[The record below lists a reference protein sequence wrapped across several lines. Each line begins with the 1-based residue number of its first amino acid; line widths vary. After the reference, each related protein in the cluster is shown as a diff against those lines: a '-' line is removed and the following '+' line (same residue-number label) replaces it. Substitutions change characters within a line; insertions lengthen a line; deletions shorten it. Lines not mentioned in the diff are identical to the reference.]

1 MSQPSRTVPIL
12 NLNAQYQSIQT
23 ELEATILEVLRSGH
37 YILGKHVAA
46 LEEKVA
52 ALCGAKYGIGVA
64 NGTDALLL
72 ALWALDIGP
81 GDEVITSPFTFAA
94 TVEAIALRGATPVFV
109 DIDPDS
115 FNIEPSAIEKAIT
128 KRTKAIMPVH
138 LYGLP
143 AQMDPINAI
152 AQRYGL
158 KVIEDNAQGIGATYK
173 GRATGGLSDLA
184 CTSFYPTKNLG
195 AAGDAGMIVTSDA
208 ALNDRLRSIR
218 AHGMRRRYYHDELG
232 VNSRLDELQAAT
244 LLVKLPHLA
253 KWNSRRAEIAALY
266 EKNLKHTPGIVTPS
280 VSLAGGQRGQATEQV
295 QHVYHQYTVRV
306 QTKPHQNIG
315 SGSSL
320 MSSEEYLANSN
331 RDAVIAGLSKQGIG
345 SMCYYPVPLHL
356 QTAFAYL
363 GHKLGDFPISEH
375 LSREV
380 LSLPMYPELSDEDVH
395 YVSDC
400 LNTIMTTEIA
410 PLAVPAPATSTVATV
425 TSVVAPVPQTAAGV
439 VL

>member
-1 MSQPSRTVPIL
+1 MSQTAKSVPIL
-12 NLNAQYQSIQT
+12 NLNAQYRTIQT
-23 ELEATILEVLRSGH
+23 ELEATILEVLRSGN
-37 YILGKHVAA
+37 YILGKYVSS

-52 ALCGAKYGIGVA
+52 ELCGARYGIGVA
-64 NGTDALLL
+64 NGTDALLI

-81 GDEVITSPFTFAA
+81 GDEVITTPFTFAA
-94 TVEAIALRGATPVFV
+94 TVEAICLRGATPVFV

-115 FNIEPSAIEKAIT
+115 FNIEPALIEKVIT

-173 GRATGGLSDLA
+173 NRPTGSLSHVA

-195 AAGDAGMIVTSDA
+195 AAGDAGMIVTSDPA
-208 ALNDRLRSIR
+208 INDRLRSIR

-244 LLVKLPHLA
+244 LMVKLPYLA
-253 KWNSRRAEIAALY
+253 QWNRRRAELASIY
-266 EKNLKHTPGIVTPS
+266 ESQLKNTPGIITPS
-280 VSLAGGQRGQATEQV
+280 VSLAGGKRGQAAGQV

-306 QTKPHQNIG
+306 QVQPHENPGLFTAEQ
-315 SGSSL
+315 
-320 MSSEEYLANSN
+320 YLVNKN
-331 RDAVIAGLSKQGIG
+331 RDTVVEQLSKQGIG

-356 QTAFAYL
+356 QTAFAHL
-363 GHKLGDFPISEH
+363 GYKLGDFPISEH

-380 LSLPMYPELSDEDVH
+380 LSLPMYPELSDADVH
-395 YVSDC
+395 HVSAS
-400 LNTIMTTEIA
+400 LTAIMSGI
-410 PLAVPAPATSTVATV
+410 VAPAVQVFAQAPSP
-425 TSVVAPVPQTAAGV
+425 VVQAPTGV

>member
-1 MSQPSRTVPIL
+1 MSQAQKTVPIL
-12 NLNAQYQSIQT
+12 NLHAQYQTIQN
-23 ELEATILEVLRSGH
+23 ELEATVLEVLRSGN
-37 YILGKHVAA
+37 YILGKHVSS

-52 ALCGAKYGIGVA
+52 ELCGAKYGIGVA
-64 NGTDALLL
+64 NGTDALVL

-81 GDEVITSPFTFAA
+81 GDQVITTPFTFAA
-94 TVEAIALRGATPVFV
+94 TVEAICLRGAKPVFV

-115 FNIEPSAIEKAIT
+115 FNIEPALIERAIT
-128 KRTKAIMPVH
+128 KATKAIMPVH

-143 AQMDPINAI
+143 SHMDPINAI

-173 GRATGGLSDLA
+173 GRATGSLSDLA

-208 ALNDRLRSIR
+208 GLNDRLRSIR

-244 LLVKLPHLA
+244 LMVKLPYLA
-253 KWNSRRAEIAALY
+253 QWNARRAELAALY
-266 EKNLKHTPGIVTPS
+266 EKQLKNAPGLITPT
-280 VSLAGGQRGQATEQV
+280 VSLAGGHRGQAGAQV

-306 QTKPHQNIG
+306 QASAHLNAADLTADQ
-315 SGSSL
+315 
-320 MSSEEYLANSN
+320 YLVNPK
-331 RDAVIAGLSKQGIG
+331 RDLLVEQLTRQGIG
-345 SMCYYPVPLHL
+345 SMCYYPVPLHV
-356 QTAFAYL
+356 QKAFAHL
-363 GHKLGDFPISEH
+363 GYKLGDFPISEQ

-380 LSLPMYPELSDEDVH
+380 LSLPMYPELTEEDIS
-395 YVSDC
+395 YVSNC
-400 LNTIMTTEIA
+400 VTTAMAAIA
-410 PLAVPAPATSTVATV
+410 TPAAPFVTVVPAMSLSPAVQAT
-425 TSVVAPVPQTAAGV
+425 TGA